1 MSKVVFISGI
11 SSGFGMAT
19 ASLFARNGYRVYG
32 TIRSGPETLEGV
44 NYLRMDLT
52 DVDSIRSAVKQALDR
67 EGRIDILINN
77 AGMHTGGPA
86 ETMPIEYGRLQIETN
101 LMGVIN
107 LTREVLPSMRE
118 HREGKI
124 INISSIGGMMGLP
137 FQAFYSAAKFAIEG
151 FSESIRLEVKRFG
164 IKIVLINP
172 GDFCTNNTNARKNYL
187 SSYNDRDPYNVP
199 FKKTLDI
206 IEKNETR
213 GLKPEILARKMLRIA
228 ATRNPKNRYI
238 IAPPDQKFSVFLKRV
253 LPGKWFDRIIM
264 AYYGISG

>member
-19 ASLFARNGYRVYG
+19 AGLFAKNGYRVYG
-32 TIRSGPETLEGV
+32 TIRSGTGTLEGV
-44 NYLRMDLT
+44 NYLKMDLT
-52 DVDSIRSAVKQALDR
+52 DFDSISSSVKQVLDH

-86 ETMPIEYGRLQIETN
+86 ETMPAEYGRLQIETN
-101 LMGVIN
+101 LMGLIN

-118 HREGKI
+118 HRQGTI

-137 FQAFYSAAKFAIEG
+137 YQAYYSAAKFAIEG
-151 FSESIRLEVKRFG
+151 FSESLRLEVKGFG
-164 IKIVLINP
+164 INVVLINP
-172 GDFCTNNTNARKNYL
+172 GDFCTNNTSARKNYL
-187 SSYNDRDPYNVP
+187 GPANEGDPYNIP
-199 FKKTLDI
+199 FKKALGI

-264 AYYGISG
+264 AYYGIS